1 MARSDDL
8 KCKTEA
14 PQGKK
19 PNDVLFGADTPN
31 EAIKFLQ
38 PDDAIRVSVFGLPDG
53 ESISVFE
60 IDKSTGSE
68 CADTGTGAEFPY
80 DPCCDG
86 VGKEYTKAGT
96 YYIKGAG
103 AFKFVYSGIS
113 GTASVKYTIVKNSS
127 VTEKMACPVC
137 KCYDT
142 TWTWTGS
149 EVCDGENVMRE
160 EVSNCGTK
168 RLVLNRPTT
177 WTATGVTECGTD
189 FIQVQQSN
197 DCGKLRWIDGSP
209 ISWVETGK
217 SKCESHVTVIE
228 EVNNCGT
235 TRWTTTT
242 EVCGYSPSVPFVIEV
257 FDGCCGS
264 NQVGYMYHPDED
276 RDPSATVAV
285 EDCDGVVW
293 GYIYPTV
300 ATGRTLPVGGCG
312 ETPIGYAVNQSTTAP
327 SFAQCGGDIIVNVPK
342 TTVENTVNVE
352 PTPIE
357 VIVPEPPRSVL
368 SVGWS
373 GDNLLL
379 TYSDGSNQT
388 ISTPVC

>member
-14 PQGKK
+14 PKGNK
-19 PNDVLFGADTPN
+19 PNDILFGADTPN

-38 PDDAIRVSVFGLPDG
+38 PDDAIRISVFGLPDG

-86 VGKEYTKAGT
+86 KGKEYTKTGT

-127 VTEKMACPVC
+127 VTEKMACPIC

-142 TWTWTGS
+142 TWTWTGF

-168 RLVLNRPTT
+168 RLVVNRPTT
-177 WTATGVTECGTD
+177 W
-189 FIQVQQSN
+189 
-197 DCGKLRWIDGSP
+197 
-209 ISWVETGK
+209 VETGQK
-217 SKCESHVTVIE
+217 KCENHLIMVE

-235 TRWTTTT
+235 TRLTTTT

-257 FDGCCGS
+257 FDGCCGG

-388 ISTPVC
+388 ISTPAC

>member
-1 MARSDDL
+1 M
-8 KCKTEA
+8 
-14 PQGKK
+14 
-19 PNDVLFGADTPN
+19 N
-31 EAIKFLQ
+31 EACMQ
-38 PDDAIRVSVFGLPDG
+38 PRPC
-53 ESISVFE
+53 
-60 IDKSTGSE
+60 ID
-68 CADTGTGAEFPY
+68 
-80 DPCCDG
+80 
-86 VGKEYTKAGT
+86 
-96 YYIKGAG
+96 
-103 AFKFVYSGIS
+103 
-113 GTASVKYTIVKNSS
+113 TAW
-127 VTEKMACPVC
+127 
-137 KCYDT
+137 D
-142 TWTWTGS
+142 WTG
-149 EVCDGENVMRE
+149 GERCNGGFVERE
-160 EVSNCGTK
+160 YKSNCGTIDWRVEREVSWVDTGK
-168 RLVLNRPTT
+168 VRCTTTGTEKEQKNDCGVTKWVAGGALT
-177 WTATGVTECGTD
+177 WTATGEIRCKNHVIENKE
-189 FIQVQQSN
+189 IN
-197 DCGKLRWIDGSP
+197 DCGD
-209 ISWVETGK
+209 
-217 SKCESHVTVIE
+217 
-228 EVNNCGT
+228 

-257 FDGCCGS
+257 FDGCCGG